1 MASESPAESPAAHG
15 AKNGLPILSFP
26 SQAVFAAWLAAHHE
40 TTGLWIQIAKKGT
53 GIASVDHDEALEI
66 ALTYGWIDGTAQRV
80 DDEYFVQKFTPRSKR
95 SRWSKINRAS
105 AERLIE
111 AGRMHPPG
119 LAAVEAAKADG
130 RWEAAY
136 ASPAN
141 STVPD
146 DLRQALD
153 ANPKAAAFFDTL
165 TSQNRYA
172 ILYRVG
178 EAKRQETRARRIEKF
193 VGMLERGET
202 LH

>member
-1 MASESPAESPAAHG
+1 VPNDEQLFFA
-15 AKNGLPILSFP
+15 
-26 SQAVFAAWLAAHHE
+26 SQAEFASWLAVNAE
-40 TTGLWIQIAKKGT
+40 AAAGVWLKFAKKGT
-53 GIASVDHDEALEI
+53 RIASLDHAGALEV
-66 ALTYGWIDGTAQRV
+66 ALRHGWIDGQARRV
-80 DDEYFVQKFTPRSKR
+80 DDTYYLQRFSPRTRR

-105 AERLIE
+105 AERLIA
-111 AGRMHPPG
+111 AGEMTERG
-119 LAAVEAAKADG
+119 LREVEAARADG

-136 ASPAN
+136 AGPAT

-146 DLRQALD
+146 DLRAALD
-153 ANPKAAAFFDTL
+153 ANPAAAAFFTTL

-172 ILYRVG
+172 ILYRIE